1 MLEQKPAP
9 GAHQAPRPDTAST
22 SASSRPGAFESFSNR
37 EFRWFYAAMLGQ
49 MAAMNMQLLV
59 PALLAFELTGSYA
72 ALGIIGISGALPMF
86 LLSMFG
92 GVLADRVPKRSVLL
106 AGQLFSL
113 LNSGVMSAL
122 VFTGLI
128 SMEWIYLSALV
139 QGIIL
144 ALIMPASQAIIPDI
158 VGMDRL
164 MNAVSLNFAGMH
176 TTQLIAP
183 AAGGFIISFAG
194 FDWAFLAM
202 ASFYGIALLSLSR
215 LSWQP
220 ATLTGDEGITLI
232 QLARKSLDD
241 IKEGLCYIRD
251 DRLMLILL
259 SISFATA
266 IFAMP
271 HLFLLPGYVADI
283 FDGGG
288 SEVGIMFSVSAVG
301 SLAAMLGLA
310 ASPARHRGLLVL
322 IMMMVLGAGLVLFA
336 QTGSY
341 LIAAA
346 VMVPIGIGSAL
357 RLALLQGLVQQFSE
371 QAYRGRVMAVFMM
384 QWSIMQ
390 VATLVVG
397 VVAEVTGIQPAFMGL
412 GIGLMLVTLAVYF
425 FIPSIRH
432 LD

>member
-1 MLEQKPAP
+1 MLEQKTTP
-9 GAHQAPRPDTAST
+9 GADQAPQPDAPLRSGK
-22 SASSRPGAFESFSNR
+22 SRPRTFESFGNP
-37 EFRWFYAAMLGQ
+37 EFRWFYVSMLGQ

-92 GVLADRVPKRSVLL
+92 GVLADRVPKRTVLQ
-106 AGQLFSL
+106 AGQFFSV
-113 LNSGVMSAL
+113 LNSGAMAAL

-128 SMEWIYLSALV
+128 SMEWIYVSALV

-176 TTQLIAP
+176 TTQLLAP
-183 AAGGFIISFAG
+183 AAGGFIISLAG

-202 ASFYGIALLSLSR
+202 GGFYGVALISLSR

-220 ATLTGDEGITLI
+220 ATLANDAGLTLK
-232 QLARKSLDD
+232 QVGRKSLEDV
-241 IKEGLCYIRD
+241 KEGLRYCRD
-251 DRLMLILL
+251 DRLMLVLL
-259 SISFATA
+259 SISFVTA

-288 SEVGIMFSVSAVG
+288 SEVGIMFSVSAIG

-322 IMMMVLGAGLVLFA
+322 MTMMLLGAGLFLFA
-336 QTGSY
+336 QTSNY
-341 LIAAA
+341 WTAAA

-357 RLALLQGLVQQFSE
+357 RLALLQGLLQQFSE

-412 GIGLMLVTLAVYF
+412 GIGLMLVTLAVYIF
-425 FIPSIRH
+425 VPRVRH